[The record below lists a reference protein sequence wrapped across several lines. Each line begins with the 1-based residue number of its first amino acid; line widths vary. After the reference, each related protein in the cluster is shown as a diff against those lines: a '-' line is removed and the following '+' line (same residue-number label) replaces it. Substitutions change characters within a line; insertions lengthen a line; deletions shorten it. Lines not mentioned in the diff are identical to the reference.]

1 MDFILFHMTISKTY
15 VSEPKI
21 AEPKLVFHPKSDH
34 FSILQTNEKWAI
46 MKKEAIRVIITT
58 SCDLFNVPLKSLEH
72 SIQLVNSHYLT
83 IILIF

>member
-1 MDFILFHMTISKTY
+1 M
-15 VSEPKI
+15 

-46 MKKEAIRVIITT
+46 MKEKAIRVTITT
-58 SCDLFNVPLKSLEH
+58 LCDIFNVPLKSLEH
-72 SIQLVNSHYLT
+72 SIQLVNSHYFT